1 MLQAKKISGRRM
13 TSQRKLLFD
22 LLTESGGHIDAG
34 ELYVK
39 AREKDPRIS
48 LATVYR
54 NLSLFKQAGLVK
66 EYHFAEEHHHYE
78 IKGKKG
84 HQHLICLGCG
94 KVIEFESSLVAKIK
108 EDTAKANDF
117 TVADVTVYIEGY
129 CADCHEILKLF
140 KKKE

>member
-1 MLQAKKISGRRM
+1 MLQAKKLSGRRM

-22 LLTESGGHIDAG
+22 LLTECGGHIDAG

-78 IKGKKG
+78 VKGKRG
-84 HQHLICLGCG
+84 HQHLVCLGCG
-94 KVIEFESSLVAKIK
+94 KVVEFESALAGKMK
-108 EDTAKANDF
+108 EEVIRLHGFN
-117 TVADVTVYIEGY
+117 VVDVTVYMEGY
-129 CADCHEILKLF
+129 CADC
-140 KKKE
+140 KKR

>member
-1 MLQAKKISGRRM
+1 M
-13 TSQRKLLFD
+13 TSQRKLLYD
-22 LLTESGGHIDAG
+22 LLNESGGHVDAG

-54 NLSLFKQAGLVK
+54 NLRMFKGEGLVK

-78 IKGKKG
+78 IKGKHG
-84 HQHLICLGCG
+84 HQHLVCLGCG
-94 KVIEFESSLVAKIK
+94 KVIEFESPLVARIR
-108 EDTAKANDF
+108 EDTGKANDF

-129 CADCHEILKLF
+129 CADCYAILKQF

>member
-1 MLQAKKISGRRM
+1 MLQAKKLSGRRM

-22 LLTESGGHIDAG
+22 LLNECGGHVDAG

-78 IKGKKG
+78 VKGKRG
-84 HQHLICLGCG
+84 HQHLVCLGCG
-94 KVIEFESSLVAKIK
+94 KLVEFESPLVTQIK
-108 EDTAKANDF
+108 EDTGKANDF
-117 TVADVTVYIEGY
+117 FVTDVTVYIEGY
-129 CADCHEILKLF
+129 CADCYKVLKLL
-140 KKKE
+140 KHKE

>member
-1 MLQAKKISGRRM
+1 MLQPQKLSGRRI

-22 LLTESGGHIDAG
+22 LLTASGGHIDAG

-54 NLSLFKQAGLVK
+54 NLNLFKGAGLVK

-78 IKGKKG
+78 VKGKRG
-84 HQHLICLGCG
+84 HQHLVCLGCD
-94 KVIEFESSLVAKIK
+94 KVVEFESPLVGKMK
-108 EDTAKANDF
+108 EEVSRANGF
-117 TVADVTVYIEGY
+117 AVTDVTVYIEGY
-129 CADCHEILKLF
+129 CADCYKILSLLKH
-140 KKKE
+140 KD